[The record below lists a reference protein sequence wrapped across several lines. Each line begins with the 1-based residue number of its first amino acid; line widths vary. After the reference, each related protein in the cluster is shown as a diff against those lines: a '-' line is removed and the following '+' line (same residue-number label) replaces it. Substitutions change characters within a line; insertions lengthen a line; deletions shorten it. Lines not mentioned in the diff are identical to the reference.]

1 MGILTGGEV
10 ISGGRPVF
18 DVGLGHPLT
27 HDGVPAD
34 GVKQVTDID
43 LGDSTSGTGTLTVGS
58 FGDVSMPDDILA
70 AAIVTAV
77 ELLDPT
83 GKLDISITGLGTTA
97 SPWQITVNVPVEP
110 LTFTM
115 DDGDLEFASTVTED
129 TAGVLAAYADGQIA
143 LGGLVIDNATG
154 NVYEMDGTKAQ
165 PTYTRIDTV

>member
-1 MGILTGGEV
+1 MSILTGGEV
-10 ISGGRPVF
+10 ISGGHVAY
-18 DVGLGHPLT
+18 DAGGGHPLT

-43 LGDSTSGTGTLTVGS
+43 LGDSTSGTGTLTVGG

-77 ELLDPT
+77 ELLDPL
-83 GKLDISITGLGTTA
+83 GVLDISITGLGTTV
-97 SPWQITVNVPVEP
+97 SPWQITVDAPVEP

-115 DDGDLEFASTVTED
+115 DDGDLEFASTVAED
-129 TAGVLAAYADGQIA
+129 TAGVLGAYADGQILLGA
-143 LGGLVIDNATG
+143 LVLDNATG

>member
-43 LGDSTSGTGTLTVGS
+43 LGDSTSGTGTLTVGG
-58 FGDVSMPDDILA
+58 FGDVAMPDDILA

-77 ELLDPT
+77 ELLDPL
-83 GKLDISITGLGTTA
+83 GVLDISITGLGTTV

-115 DDGDLEFASTVTED
+115 DDGDLEFASTVAED